1 MRKIS
6 IIIFL
11 FTVSFG
17 SLIAQN
23 EKNIIYLSLDEVV
36 TQSLNENLSL
46 KSKILDYESQNLEVL
61 KSYSTFLPTF
71 SYQGMFVKN
80 VELPVFVF
88 MGQSFTVGTP
98 YTFQH
103 SLSLSLPVFTGGARI
118 FNISAQK
125 SIKKSLAEELK
136 GKEAETVLNGMQS
149 YYGIIL
155 AQSFFEIAS
164 EAVKVAEQNLTQV
177 QNQYDAGV
185 ATELDLQRAK
195 AQYYST
201 LPKLESAKSSL
212 RISKQQLKSFLNL
225 SLEDSLVVVDSLT
238 TKKFLKEID
247 NITLTELKQ
256 LGLKNKHELLALR
269 HQLDAT
275 NQGEYLSL
283 ANFAPKIAISA
294 SVDHQAQMED
304 INVSWNDYIRSKS
317 IALAVNWPIFEGGSK
332 IIEWQ
337 KAKIRSDQMELALKQ
352 FEDQSELFIEQSY
365 FKYHEASSNLES
377 LQETLKQSNES
388 LRISNLLYEQGMS
401 TQLDVL
407 NAQLLYINSKI
418 DYQQGIYD
426 YNISQ
431 LKLLQS
437 IGKLNTI
444 WN

>member
-275 NQGEYLSL
+275 NQGENLAL

-352 FEDQSELFIEQSY
+352 FEDQSELYIEQSY
-365 FKYHEASSNLES
+365 FKYYEASSNLES